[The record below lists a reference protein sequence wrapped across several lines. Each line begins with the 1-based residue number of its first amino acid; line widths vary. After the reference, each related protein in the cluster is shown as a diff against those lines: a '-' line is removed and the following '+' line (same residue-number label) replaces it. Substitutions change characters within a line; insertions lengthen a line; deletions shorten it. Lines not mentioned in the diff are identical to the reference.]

1 MNRVSRILI
10 AITVALSGGIV
21 GATPAAADTGMAAL
35 EQLDAAVRATTEGA
49 GTGIDV
55 IQTATFD
62 RAGRLRTF
70 TPRMDVPVSA
80 GTRLRVHATVNPDA
94 SYYLS
99 VRTQPSGR
107 LVGAAGRQPG
117 ASPPWGTVSM
127 LEKRPAGVSAGT
139 ALTGLPDDAY
149 FSELNLPDN
158 PRVVALRL
166 LLPPYASSFDE
177 GWSDVVS
184 TTRPD
189 GRLVISGNVRAG
201 VPASDG
207 EERCTWPSVRVVVGP
222 DGVISSSRWVQSCPG
237 QGTREF
243 RSVAVYGPQPIQP
256 PTRPQLP
263 ASTVLD

>member
-1 MNRVSRILI
+1 VNRLSRIMI
-10 AITVALSGGIV
+10 VGTVVLSGVVV
-21 GATPAAADTGMAAL
+21 GASPAPADTGMAAL
-35 EQLDAAVRATTEGA
+35 EQLDAAVRATSELSS
-49 GTGIDV
+49 TGIDV
-55 IQTATFD
+55 IQTATID

-80 GTRLRVHATVNPDA
+80 GTKLRVHATVNPDA

-99 VRTQPSGR
+99 VRTRPSGR

-117 ASPPWGTVSM
+117 ASPWGTVSM
-127 LEKRPAGVSAGT
+127 LEERPAGVSART
-139 ALTGLPDDAY
+139 ALTGLPDDAF
-149 FSELNLPDN
+149 FSEPNLPDN
-158 PRVVALRL
+158 PRGVALRL

-189 GRLVISGNVRAG
+189 GLLVISGNVRAG

-207 EERCTWPSVRVVVGP
+207 EERCTWPSVSVVVGL

-243 RSVAVYGPQPIQP
+243 RSVALYGPQPIQP
-256 PTRPQLP
+256 PTRPRLP